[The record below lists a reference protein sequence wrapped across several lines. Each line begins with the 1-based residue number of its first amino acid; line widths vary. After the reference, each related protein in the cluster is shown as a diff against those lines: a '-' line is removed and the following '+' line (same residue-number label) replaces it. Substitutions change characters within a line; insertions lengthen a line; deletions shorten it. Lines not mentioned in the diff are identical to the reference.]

1 MEPIRPDDD
10 ELRGMRPKIS
20 AETKAG
26 NGARRKADTAAS
38 GVNKPGKSVK
48 TDKPAVHGRGGSGA
62 AVWLLVLLL
71 VGGFALG
78 GLAWFDQQQRIA
90 VLESQL
96 EEADYWARQS
106 KLALARFEGELSETG
121 ESLEETGASMAERL
135 QAHSGRLDTV
145 DEEIG
150 KLWVLA
156 NERNRKQ
163 LAEQQTRIGALGT
176 AMAGQQESVTAI
188 QADIAA
194 LGGRL
199 DAALAKTNE
208 RMGEQGDQLSERLQ
222 ALSGQ
227 LTTVGDQVEQR
238 LQRFVQE
245 RSLAEQ
251 EVRTRLQALER
262 RTGQQAEAGALA
274 QAEARLTQLEQTVRS
289 IDSSR
294 SQLTARL
301 VRLSDEIATLRQ
313 QMAAH

>member
-10 ELRGMRPKIS
+10 ELRGMRPQKS
-20 AETKAG
+20 PKTKAG
-26 NGARRKADTAAS
+26 NSAVAKPDIAAS
-38 GVNKPGKSVK
+38 GVKKTSKPRQPSKPG
-48 TDKPAVHGRGGSGA
+48 GRGHGGA
-62 AVWLLVLLL
+62 GVGLWLLALLL
-71 VGGFALG
+71 VAGSALG
-78 GLAWFDQQQRIA
+78 GAAWFSQQQRIA
-90 VLESQL
+90 ALESQL

-145 DEEIG
+145 DQEIG

-163 LAEQQTRIGALGT
+163 LVEQQARIGTLGT
-176 AMAGQQESVTAI
+176 AMAGQQEALTAI

-199 DAALAKTNE
+199 DAAMAKTNE
-208 RMGEQGDQLSERLQ
+208 RMDAQGNQLAGRLQ
-222 ALSGQ
+222 ELSGQ
-227 LTTVGDQVEQR
+227 LDTVGDQVELR
-238 LQRFVQE
+238 LRRFVQE

-251 EVRTRLQALER
+251 EVRTRVQALER
-262 RTGQQAEAGALA
+262 RAGQQAEASALD
-274 QAEARLTQLEQTVRS
+274 QAEARLAQLEQTVRS

-294 SQLTARL
+294 SQLTSRL
-301 VRLSDEIATLRQ
+301 VRLSDEVATLRQ
-313 QMAAH
+313 QMATQ